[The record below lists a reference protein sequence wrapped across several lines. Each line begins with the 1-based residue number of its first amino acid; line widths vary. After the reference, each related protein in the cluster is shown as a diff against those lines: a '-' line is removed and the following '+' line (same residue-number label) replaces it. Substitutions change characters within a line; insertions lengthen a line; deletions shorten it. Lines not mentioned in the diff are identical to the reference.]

1 MCCVVVR
8 LEFGIARCSHHLLLL
23 APCLTVFM
31 VPYLSPPPPP
41 PPSLSLSHTLNAVF
55 STEGLPELE
64 TNLERK
70 FVSERQNLTLPCTV
84 PTSLPPASIQWEFNQ
99 AILDEPALNSGQ
111 TGITLSGELVISSIN
126 VATDSGR
133 FYCFVSND
141 VIDNSRTYTTG
152 YLVIG
157 ESHV

>member
-1 MCCVVVR
+1 MFSPSPA
-8 LEFGIARCSHHLLLL
+8 LGSMSD
-23 APCLTVFM
+23 CLYGTI
-31 VPYLSPPPPP
+31 SIHPPPPP
-41 PPSLSLSHTLNAVF
+41 PPPPLSLSHGHTHTHTLNAVF
-55 STEGLPELE
+55 STEGLPELG

-157 ESHV
+157 ELHV